1 MKLVNA
7 AYGLEIDFNEGIPEV
22 LILENEI
29 SYRNIAGEIWK
40 QCNGEDGE
48 FVLSDGKIL
57 KLDKHMVVISNP
69 FDLDFQNRKVISA
82 LYAKMSQIGSEK
94 VVEKSLLNTQMIN
107 LIEDI
112 TDSINYTG
120 ITFQLDFDWN
130 DLFKMYSVKVESPDN
145 FFIRIIEF
153 IKIMSCLCGI
163 SIFCFYNLK
172 NYLSEEELLLFYQEA
187 DYNKVNLFLIESFEA
202 KPIDNEHTTII
213 DKDLCVIKKI

>member
-7 AYGLEIDFNEGIPEV
+7 VHGLEIDFKEGTPEV

-29 SYRNIAGEIWK
+29 SFRNIAGEIWK
-40 QCNGEDGE
+40 QCNGEDGD
-48 FVLSDGKIL
+48 FVLSNGKIL

-69 FDLDFQNRKVISA
+69 FDLDFQNRKVTSA

-94 VVEKSLLNTQMIN
+94 VAEKSLLNTQMIN
-107 LIEDI
+107 LIENI

-130 DLFKMYSVKVESPDN
+130 DLFKMYSVKIEAPDN
-145 FFIRIIEF
+145 FLIRMIEF
-153 IKIMSCLCGI
+153 IKVMTCLCGI
-163 SIFCFYNLK
+163 SLFCFYNLK
-172 NYLSEEELLLFYQEA
+172 SYLSEDELLLFYKEA
-187 DYNKVNLFLIESFEA
+187 DYNKVSLLLIESFES
-202 KPIDNEHTTII
+202 KQMDGEHITII